1 MTTTTS
7 TATTTTRTPAIITM
21 TATTTTTTPRRAAR
35 GPTMR
40 RSCERRRA
48 RVRRAG
54 LTLIELLVV
63 LLVLG
68 LVAGLIGP
76 QLFGRVSEAK
86 QTTART
92 QLELLGVALDGY
104 RLDSGRYP
112 TTAQGL
118 EALWTKP
125 TAAPV
130 PATWRGPYLRK
141 PVPLD
146 PWGRPYVYVA
156 PVANGEGYDL
166 HSLGRDGAEGGTGE
180 DADIGA
186 VPARRR

>member
-1 MTTTTS
+1 
-7 TATTTTRTPAIITM
+7 
-21 TATTTTTTPRRAAR
+21 
-35 GPTMR
+35 MR
-40 RSCERRRA
+40 RERRSPRG
-48 RVRRAG
+48 RRG

-76 QLFGRVSEAK
+76 QLFGRVGEAK

-104 RLDSGRYP
+104 RLDNGRYP

-125 TAAPV
+125 TAAPA
-130 PATWRGPYLRK
+130 PANWRGPYLKK

-146 PWGRPYVYVA
+146 PWGKAYDYRA
-156 PVANGEGYDL
+156 PVRGGEGYAL
-166 HSLGRDGAEGGTGE
+166 VSLGRDGVPGGSGE
-180 DADIGA
+180 DADVGTDD
-186 VPARRR
+186 ARAPGR

>member
-1 MTTTTS
+1 
-7 TATTTTRTPAIITM
+7 
-21 TATTTTTTPRRAAR
+21 
-35 GPTMR
+35 MR
-40 RSCERRRA
+40 EMLRNRRRTVA
-48 RVRRAG
+48 RRGVRRG

-104 RLDSGRYP
+104 RLDNGRYP
-112 TTAQGL
+112 TSAQGL
-118 EALWTKP
+118 EALWTRP
-125 TAAPV
+125 TRAPA
-130 PATWRGPYLRK
+130 PANWRGPYLRK

-146 PWGRPYVYVA
+146 PWGKAYEYVA
-156 PVANGEGYDL
+156 PARGNPEGYEL
-166 HSLGRDGAEGGTGE
+166 RTLGRDGIEGGTGE
-180 DADIGA
+180 DADLGN
-186 VPARRR
+186 VTTTRR

>member
-1 MTTTTS
+1 MTTMQTLR
-7 TATTTTRTPAIITM
+7 APTPA
-21 TATTTTTTPRRAAR
+21 RRTRLA
-35 GPTMR
+35 
-40 RSCERRRA
+40 
-48 RVRRAG
+48 RRAG

-92 QLELLGVALDGY
+92 QLELLGVALDSY
-104 RLDSGRYP
+104 RLDNGRYP
-112 TTAQGL
+112 TGAQGL

-125 TAAPV
+125 SGAPV
-130 PATWRGPYLRK
+130 PASWRGPYLRK

-146 PWGRPYVYVA
+146 PWGKPYQYRA
-156 PVANGEGYDL
+156 PVAGGEGYEL
-166 HSLGRDGAEGGTGE
+166 RTLGRDGVEGGTGE
-180 DADIGA
+180 DADVGGL
-186 VPARRR
+186 PAGSNRTRP

>member
-1 MTTTTS
+1 MTTTT
-7 TATTTTRTPAIITM
+7 TMLPTTMPTTDAMPA
-21 TATTTTTTPRRAAR
+21 PRRAR
-35 GPTMR
+35 GR
-40 RSCERRRA
+40 
-48 RVRRAG
+48 RRAG

-86 QTTART
+86 QTTAKT
-92 QLELLGVALDGY
+92 QLELLGVALDSY
-104 RLDSGRYP
+104 RLDTGRYP

-125 TAAPV
+125 TGTPAP
-130 PATWRGPYLRK
+130 TNWRGPYLKK

-146 PWGRPYVYVA
+146 PWGKPYVYA
-156 PVANGEGYDL
+156 SPVQGGEGYEL
-166 HSLGRDGAEGGTGE
+166 KTLGRDGAEGGTGE
-180 DADIGA
+180 DADVGA
-186 VPARRR
+186 LPPVRR